1 MNPVL
6 LGHLVV
12 FGASAL
18 ACLASVPRART
29 IHHEGTRRG
38 MVALLVSV
46 ALWSAGYVG
55 YLLAPTMAISLA
67 FYVVGFAF
75 AFLAVGAFIYFCAAY
90 TGRSPENMPFRTAVV
105 TVFLVL
111 IGLKLTNAYHNLFFT
126 AEWTTTPFAHP
137 AITHQLLYW
146 IVLGMSYMVT
156 AVGFFMLLE
165 RFHYTGSDSRPL
177 TILVA
182 LTGVPA
188 AATVL
193 GSSTEFLLPLMYEPP
208 GVALFAVGTLFIYTQ
223 RFESIRITG
232 DETEPTVFLDA
243 DGRVRDYNRAA
254 HEIVP
259 ALEDSVG
266 APLESVDASLAAARS
281 DAGVF
286 NTTQNGEMRYYQV
299 SNTGFASSGAL
310 TAQVMTLTD
319 VTDRETYRQ
328 QLESKTEQ
336 LEALNRLVRHD
347 IRNDMAVIHGW
358 ASVLEDHVDE
368 EGEDALERVLHK
380 SQHVIDFTETL
391 RVFVDS
397 LTGDSSVDVE
407 PVDLREYLETEL
419 TAVRESYPDAR
430 IQMEG
435 GVPETAV
442 RANEL
447 LASVFRNITENA
459 VEHSDEATPTVHV
472 TCTEQG
478 DTVHIRFAD
487 NGPGIPDDR
496 KESIFGK
503 GEKGLESGGSGI
515 GLYLVATL
523 TEQFGGQVWVEDN
536 EPKGAVFVVEL
547 RTADGAE

>member
-1 MNPVL
+1 MEL
-6 LGHLVV
+6 
-12 FGASAL
+12 
-18 ACLASVPRART
+18 
-29 IHHEGTRRG
+29 
-38 MVALLVSV
+38 
-46 ALWSAGYVG
+46 
-55 YLLAPTMAISLA
+55 YLLACYPLSVSVTVDERVVPPGSDECLDEAWDLKERIRAEEDLLKQRRGFFANAYRRSTVYCFLDGDDM
-67 FYVVGFAF
+67 VGF
-75 AFLAVGAFIYFCAAY
+75 
-90 TGRSPENMPFRTAVV
+90 
-105 TVFLVL
+105 
-111 IGLKLTNAYHNLFFT
+111 
-126 AEWTTTPFAHP
+126 
-137 AITHQLLYW
+137 
-146 IVLGMSYMVT
+146 
-156 AVGFFMLLE
+156 
-165 RFHYTGSDSRPL
+165 
-177 TILVA
+177 
-182 LTGVPA
+182 
-188 AATVL
+188 
-193 GSSTEFLLPLMYEPP
+193 
-208 GVALFAVGTLFIYTQ
+208 
-223 RFESIRITG
+223 
-232 DETEPTVFLDA
+232 
-243 DGRVRDYNRAA
+243 
-254 HEIVP
+254 
-259 ALEDSVG
+259 
-266 APLESVDASLAAARS
+266 AAARS